1 MFSIKKS
8 RKRKNVIIYSTDH
21 KSYDST
27 KHESKRYKTDKVIES
42 EAECNSVNEIFEI
55 NLSKNADKD
64 DDKIVDCE
72 FLLISIFDLISNK
85 IYNEKENN
93 PSGSKNIYC
102 CDSLI

>member
-8 RKRKNVIIYSTDH
+8 RKIKNVIIYSTDH

-42 EAECNSVNEIFEI
+42 EAECNAVNEIFEI
-55 NLSKNADKD
+55 DLRKKADKD
-64 DDKIVDCE
+64 DDKIVE
-72 FLLISIFDLISNK
+72 FLLGSIVDLISNK

-93 PSGSKNIYC
+93 PSGSKNLYC